1 MREIR
6 SRISER
12 HGVDLTSQQIQE
24 LAARRLEAILDP
36 RAIKPS
42 LMDEL
47 RRAAGLPADAGP
59 SESESED
66 TVDESALYTSD
77 SGFVRFMRRLLNPLL
92 KLLFNPT
99 VLVDAL
105 NHQLRGTKAVAA
117 REAEQRR
124 RQTEWNA
131 LHFEVLRRLVTDIVR
146 TEIDNQHLAQR
157 VESLAA
163 KVDFNERRV
172 RGFEQN
178 QHQTRPVSRPL
189 DAPVVSP
196 VAAPPKEEHPAT
208 EAAPSDAASPEG
220 GRRRRRRR
228 RGRRS
233 GQPRDISGVPTPDVA
248 GATPV
253 DQSAEGDE
261 FGDDEATPDD
271 LIEDTSVA
279 SMLADEPP
287 LVEMETSSPPP
298 FDPPRPE
305 EPLRVATSELDHATS
320 ELDQA
325 PTADSGS
332 SSHESAESAERPDP
346 ATPEHS

>member
-1 MREIR
+1 
-6 SRISER
+6 
-12 HGVDLTSQQIQE
+12 
-24 LAARRLEAILDP
+24 
-36 RAIKPS
+36 
-42 LMDEL
+42 MDEL

-66 TVDESALYTSD
+66 TVDESALYASD

-105 NHQLRGTKAVAA
+105 NNQSSGTKAVAA

-178 QHQTRPVSRPL
+178 QHQTRPVSRPP

-196 VAAPPKEEHPAT
+196 VAAPPREEHPAT
-208 EAAPSDAASPEG
+208 EAASSASSDAASPEG

-233 GQPRDISGVPTPDVA
+233 GQPRDISGVPTPGVA

-271 LIEDTSVA
+271 LIDDASVA

-287 LVEMETSSPPP
+287 LVELETSSPPP

-305 EPLRVATSELDHATS
+305 EPLLVATSEP
-320 ELDQA
+320 DQA

-332 SSHESAESAERPDP
+332 SSHEPADSVERPDP